1 MREDMSGRQMEPQ
14 QPQGIIPF
22 ERGDFR
28 FCAHPDPDLEDL
40 AAEEMLAEDSVA
52 ARPLAILAHHEP
64 TGLEFQFTLDAPWSR
79 ACDWDVILDHRTAG
93 PLSLGRIEQIK
104 RAAEALLLGFLV
116 QSRRQRA

>member
-1 MREDMSGRQMEPQ
+1 M
-14 QPQGIIPF
+14 IPF

-52 ARPLAILAHHEP
+52 ARPLAILVHHEP

-79 ACDWDVILDHRTAG
+79 SCDWDVILDRRTAG
-93 PLSLGRIEQIK
+93 ALSLGRIEQIK
-104 RAAEALLLGFLV
+104 LAAEALLLGFLV
-116 QSRRQRA
+116 QSRRHRA